1 MRNLLGSLKLL
12 EQPARDLLA
21 QGKSLWQRKRIWI
34 ILLAVQILLNI
45 IGQIL
50 PSGVQIV
57 LMGSSGAVLLTFSGY
72 AVYTQRSNIL
82 VMLLNI
88 MLLYF
93 NYSLVAAVYW
103 NTDALDAIF
112 AGYSWNEFLK
122 CINIE
127 LLFYGAYALLLK
139 DKPKVNKRVYLSK
152 GKANYLIVAMCTLY
166 IAAAPFLFYHTEKF
180 GVRGTI
186 TPLYEYALIVM
197 ILGLCFCRRDVKA
210 IAPLLLASG
219 WIILHGLMHGERILA
234 LQMVI
239 VWGLYLLLHMLSVK
253 LIIPACVA
261 GVLFFT
267 IFGIF
272 RGAEALDGNFLEITL
287 QRLLNGGMANDTSYY
302 AYWAGMSIN
311 RFAGITPFY
320 ERIFLFIKYIGYV
333 FLGSVIPDVN
343 LSWLASSANY
353 HLGGGWLPFYVYCWL
368 GPIGVLLSGIGLA
381 VLINKVTVLQRKR
394 KFCNYLSIYLV
405 ATAPRWYLY
414 APATITRGVLFF
426 SLFYY
431 ACAMANKWMPFLW
444 ERVKGKLG
452 LKLGKYEQKEGE

>member
-152 GKANYLIVAMCTLY
+152 GKANYLIVAMCSLY
-166 IAAAPFLFYHTEKF
+166 IAVAPFLFYHTEQF

-197 ILGLCFCRRDVKA
+197 ILGLRFCRRDVKA
-210 IAPLLLASG
+210 IAPLLVVSG
-219 WIILHGLMHGERILA
+219 WIILHGLMHGERVLA
-234 LQMVI
+234 LQMMI

-253 LIIPACVA
+253 LIIPACIA
-261 GVLFFT
+261 GIFLFT

-272 RGAEALDGNFLEITL
+272 RGAASLGGNFLEVTM

-302 AYWAGMSIN
+302 AYWASMSIK
-311 RFAGITPFY
+311 RFADVTPFF
-320 ERIFLFIKYIGYV
+320 ERLLYLIRYIGYI
-333 FLGSVIPDVN
+333 FLGSVIPKADI
-343 LSWLASSANY
+343 STLAVQLNV
-353 HLGGGWLPFYVYCWL
+353 HTGGGWLPFYAHFWL
-368 GPIGVLLSGIGLA
+368 GYPGALLTGIGLA
-381 VLINKVTVLQRKR
+381 VLLNKVTGLRHKR

-414 APATITRGVLFF
+414 APATLTRGVMFF

-431 ACAMANKWMPFLW
+431 ACVMVNKWMPFLW
-444 ERVKGKLG
+444 EWVKGKLG
-452 LKLGKYEQKEGE
+452 LKLGKYVQKEGE